1 MNGKHL
7 HVRCMAHILNLIM
20 QDGLKEIDASVTRV
34 RNTVRYVRSSPARTL
49 KFKQCCAYVKVE
61 CTKTLC
67 LDIATRWNST
77 YLLLDTTQNFE
88 KAFDK
93 FHIFYDGFSAYLCF
107 HLCEDCSS
115 AGPLESDDWVNV
127 KNMIK
132 FLTRFYELTKNI
144 SGSRYVTSNAHFED
158 VSELYCHLKMCLIS
172 EDKHLRKL
180 AERMQE
186 KFKKYWDWLRE
197 EKIPISVEEEWEY
210 LEELELDLENNG
222 STTSIVDV

>member
-144 SGSRYVTSNAHFED
+144 S
-158 VSELYCHLKMCLIS
+158 
-172 EDKHLRKL
+172 
-180 AERMQE
+180 
-186 KFKKYWDWLRE
+186 DWLRE